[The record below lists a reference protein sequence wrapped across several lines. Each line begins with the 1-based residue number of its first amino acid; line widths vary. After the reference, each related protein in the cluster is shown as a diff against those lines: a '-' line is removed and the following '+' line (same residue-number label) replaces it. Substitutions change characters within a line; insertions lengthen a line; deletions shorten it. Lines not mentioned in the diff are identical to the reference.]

1 MIYLFSNRSYG
12 AQFLDAAARFSRRRR
27 TPITAVFSG
36 RRLRER
42 GHGGPVAMLRSLAAR
57 LRAGSDPAANGLP
70 VLVVPDVNAP
80 AFVSSIGPGDV
91 GVIAGFNQIFGA
103 AAISR
108 FKSFVNF
115 HPSLLPF
122 YRGPEPEYWCIDNDE
137 TTTGFTIHTVTTKID
152 HGEIHHQ
159 ETISIDPEDDA
170 SSLSRR
176 IATLAVP
183 AFERWLE
190 CAASGEPWTKTL
202 VDAAALYRVHV
213 DYKSFHETSATQAQ

>member
-12 AQFLDAAARFSRRRR
+12 AQFLDAAARFSRRRK
-27 TPITAVFSG
+27 TPLTVVFSG

-42 GHGGPVAMLRSLAAR
+42 GRGGPVAMLRSFAAR
-57 LRAGSDPAANGLP
+57 LRAGTDPAANGLP

-103 AAISR
+103 PAIAR

-122 YRGPEPEYWCIDNDE
+122 YRGPEPEFWCIDNGE
-137 TTTGFTIHTVTTKID
+137 MTTGYTIHTVTTKID
-152 HGEIHHQ
+152 HGEIHYQ
-159 ETISIDPEDDA
+159 EALAIDDA
-170 SSLSRR
+170 DTAASLSRR
-176 IATLAVP
+176 IAALAVP
-183 AFERWLE
+183 TFERWLE
-190 CAASGEPWTKTL
+190 CAASGERWTKAH

-213 DYKSFHETSATQAQ
+213 DYRSFHEASAKQAQ